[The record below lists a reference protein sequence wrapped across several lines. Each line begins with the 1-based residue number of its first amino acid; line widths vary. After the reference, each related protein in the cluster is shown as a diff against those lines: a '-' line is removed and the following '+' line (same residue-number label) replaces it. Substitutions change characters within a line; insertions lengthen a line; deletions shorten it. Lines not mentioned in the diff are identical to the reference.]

1 MLAVPACHGRSP
13 TATITAA
20 AISHSPL
27 WASTQVRALLG
38 SPLWGFLASRGEGI
52 LGGMSVVG
60 CGSRWNPKLGKVRK
74 MVSSAHQGPCRFG
87 IFAIWESWGWGWGWG
102 KSELTFLHRQ
112 LVDWVCVIGWINV
125 DLIGGLDALTI
136 DDAGL
141 RHHHHRHIVMISAR
155 NCCYL
160 LALCTWWVK

>member
-38 SPLWGFLASRGEGI
+38 SPLWGFLVSKGEGS

-60 CGSRWNPKLGKVRK
+60 CGSRWKPQLGKVRK
-74 MVSSAHQGPCRFG
+74 MVSSAHQGPCRFE
-87 IFAIWESWGWGWGWG
+87 I
-102 KSELTFLHRQ
+102 
-112 LVDWVCVIGWINV
+112 
-125 DLIGGLDALTI
+125 
-136 DDAGL
+136 
-141 RHHHHRHIVMISAR
+141 
-155 NCCYL
+155 
-160 LALCTWWVK
+160 LCHMGHMGTGMG